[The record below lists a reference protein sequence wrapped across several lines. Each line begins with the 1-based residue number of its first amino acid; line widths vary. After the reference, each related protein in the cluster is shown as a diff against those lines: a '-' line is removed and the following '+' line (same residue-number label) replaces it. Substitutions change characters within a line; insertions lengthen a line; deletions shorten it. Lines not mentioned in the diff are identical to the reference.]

1 MPALYEA
8 ADYQPLL
15 LQKFEQVRESLL
27 ARWPMARIE
36 HIGASSLPGAVSK
49 GDLDVLMLV
58 ALKDLET
65 VRLVLVDDGY
75 TEKTDTLRT
84 PMLCMLEA
92 HDHAVQ
98 LVAAGSSHEHVFLT
112 FRDRLRGDATRVA
125 EYNALKRQHAGA
137 SDDDYRAAKA
147 GFIEQVLR

>member
-1 MPALYEA
+1 MPTLHEA

-15 LQKFEQVRESLL
+15 RQKFEQVRHRLL
-27 ARWPMARIE
+27 ARWPTARIE

-58 ALKDLET
+58 APKDLEA
-65 VRLVLVDDGY
+65 VRMVLVDDGY

-84 PMLCMLEA
+84 SMLCMLEA

-98 LVAAGSSHEHVFLT
+98 LVAAGSRHERDFLT
-112 FRDRLRGDATRVA
+112 FRDRLRADPHRVA

-137 SDDDYRAAKA
+137 SDADYRAAKA
-147 GFIEQVLR
+147 AFIQLVLR